1 MLSYVIRRL
10 LLMIPTLLGI
20 TVLVFLIMALSPGG
34 LTTAMR
40 SAEGNMRPEQRR
52 QIEAYFN
59 QRYGLDRP
67 LYEQYF
73 RWLNQVSPVGFKNQP
88 GIDGTVQPQG
98 WPRSWKFGLKTPDL
112 GESFLSHRPVLDVIL
127 EALPITL
134 LLNFLSIPL
143 VYGISITAGIK
154 AAQKRGGAF
163 DTTSGLLFIALWSL
177 PIMWVGLMLQGF
189 IANKQYRAW
198 FPPGGV
204 HSTLADQMTFLP
216 HYMAQGGWQP
226 GWLGDM
232 LWHLVLPVACL
243 TYGGFAFL
251 SKLMRASVLENL
263 SSDFARTARAKGLK
277 EKVVLYRHVVA
288 NSLLPMITVAAGI
301 LPGLLGGSVVIEK
314 IFNIHGMGLLM
325 LNAIYM
331 KDRELVMSE
340 TLVIGII
347 SLLSLLVADLL
358 YAVAD
363 PRVTYE

>member
-1 MLSYVIRRL
+1 MISYVIRRL

-20 TVLVFLIMALSPGG
+20 TILVFLIMALSPGG

-52 QIEAYFN
+52 QIEAYYN
-59 QRYGLDRP
+59 KRYGLDKP
-67 LYEQYF
+67 LYQQYF
-73 RWLNQVSPVGFKNQP
+73 RWLNRISPIGFKNEK
-88 GIDGTVQPQG
+88 GDDGVVVEQG
-98 WPRSWKFGLKTPDL
+98 WPKSWRFGLKVPDL
-112 GESFLSHRPVLDVIL
+112 GESFLSQRPVLDVIL

-143 VYGISITAGIK
+143 VYGIAITAGIK

-163 DTTSGLLFIALWSL
+163 DTTSGLVFIALWSL

-189 IANKQYRAW
+189 IANKQYWAW

-204 HSTLADQMTFLP
+204 HATLADQMMFLP
-216 HYMAQGGWQP
+216 HYVAGHWQA

-232 LWHLVLPVACL
+232 IWHLVLPVACL

-277 EKVVLYRHVVA
+277 ESVVLYRHVVS
-288 NSLLPMITVAAGI
+288 NSLLPLITVAAGI

-347 SLLSLLVADLL
+347 SLLSLLLADLL
-358 YAVAD
+358 YAVVD

>member
-1 MLSYVIRRL
+1 
-10 LLMIPTLLGI
+10 
-20 TVLVFLIMALSPGG
+20 
-34 LTTAMR
+34 MR

-52 QIEAYFN
+52 EIEAYFN
-59 QRYGLDRP
+59 KRYGLDRP

-73 RWLNQVSPVGFKNQP
+73 RWLNQVSPIGVKNQP
-88 GIDGTVQPQG
+88 GIDGTVEKEG
-98 WPRSWKFGLKTPDL
+98 WPLNWKFGLKVPDM

-134 LLNFLSIPL
+134 LLNFLSLPI

-154 AAQKRGGAF
+154 AARKRGGAF
-163 DTTSGLLFIALWSL
+163 DTSSGLVFIALWSL

-189 IANKQYRAW
+189 IANRQYWAW

-204 HSTLADQMTFLP
+204 HSTLAAQMTFLP
-216 HYMAQGGWQP
+216 YFTNGHFQV

-277 EKVVLYRHVVA
+277 ESAVLYRHVVS

-301 LPGLLGGSVVIEK
+301 LPGMLGGSVVVEK

-347 SLLSLLVADLL
+347 SLLSILVADLL

>member
-1 MLSYVIRRL
+1 MLSYIVRRL

-34 LTTAMR
+34 LTAAMR

-52 QIEAYFN
+52 IVEEYFN
-59 QRYGLDRP
+59 KRYGLDRP

-73 RWLNQVSPVGFKNQP
+73 RWLNQVSPIGIKNRP
-88 GIDGTVQPQG
+88 NVDGTVEKEG
-98 WPRSWKFGLKTPDL
+98 WPRNWIFGFKVPDL
-112 GESFLSHRPVLDVIL
+112 GESFLSHRPVLDVIW

-134 LLNFLSIPL
+134 LLNFLSLPI
-143 VYGISITAGIK
+143 VYGVSITTGIK

-163 DTTSGLLFIALWSL
+163 DTTSGLVFIALWSL

-189 IANKQYRAW
+189 IANRQYWAW
-198 FPPGGV
+198 FPPGDV
-204 HSTLADQMTFLP
+204 HSTLAAQMTFLP
-216 HYMAQGGWQP
+216 HWIGGQFQA
-226 GWLGDM
+226 GWLADL

-277 EKVVLYRHVVA
+277 ESAVLYRHVVA

-301 LPGLLGGSVVIEK
+301 LPGMLGGSVVVEK
-314 IFNIHGMGLLM
+314 IFSIHGMGLLM

-340 TLVIGII
+340 TLVIGVI